1 MSNYKTLSNDP
12 FGRCMKM
19 QSCVGMNDVFNQEEL
34 RYLNEYM
41 NTLELDDGVLTYEQ
55 TSRLPAGSVGHRI
68 SKTKFVFPNED
79 TQWMFERYNGAVDKL
94 NQMYYNFDLNG
105 FNELQ
110 FTEYRSGDGG
120 KFDFHGDIHYG
131 EPPSYMFQ
139 MRKLSI
145 VVLLNSEFQGGE
157 FQINTKNEIDSQTIQ
172 LKPGTMIAFPSW
184 VLHRV
189 TPVTKG
195 NRRSLVT
202 WVLGPKFR

>member
-1 MSNYKTLSNDP
+1 MSNYTTLTNDP
-12 FGRCMKM
+12 YARSIKL
-19 QSCVGMNDVFNQEEL
+19 QRCVGMPDVFNVDEL
-34 RYLNEYM
+34 KYLNSYM
-41 NTLELDDGVLTYEQ
+41 DNLELENGMITSEQ
-55 TSRLPAGSVGHRI
+55 TYGKPAGSEQYRI
-68 SKTKFVFPNED
+68 SKTRFIFPNED
-79 TQWMFERYNGAVDKL
+79 TQWMFDRYNVAIDKL

-110 FTEYRSGDGG
+110 FTEYRSADGG
-120 KFDFHGDIHYG
+120 KFDFHCDIHYG
-131 EPPSYMFQ
+131 EPPSYMYE

-145 VVLLNSEFQGGE
+145 VLLLNDDFEGGE
-157 FQINTKNEIDSQTIQ
+157 FQINTKNEVNPQTIQ

-189 TPVTKG
+189 TPLTKG